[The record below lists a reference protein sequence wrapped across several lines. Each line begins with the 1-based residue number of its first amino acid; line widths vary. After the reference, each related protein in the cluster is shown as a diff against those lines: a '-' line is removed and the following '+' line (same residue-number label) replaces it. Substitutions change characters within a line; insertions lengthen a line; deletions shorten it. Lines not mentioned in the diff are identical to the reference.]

1 MPRRYRCKK
10 CGLDHPPP
18 TGKHCP
24 QANEQ
29 SNGAANSTDMLNVLL
44 DIKEKVEDIEQ
55 RVKVVEEAEADSPRK
70 GINVLN
76 DSQPDEFEVRGA
88 EGGVQDLTTPDTLR
102 RDLRLMAQ
110 ATERMAQLRDSDD
123 EIEGNDTA
131 NGRRNGK
138 KSGSLLMASD
148 VVKKRIDWPHLYVRR
163 VVGGKRKSVAYAD
176 LKVEEFVFG
185 FLSMIESPKCKWNYR
200 TMTRLLRMI
209 MQDTI
214 DFSWANGLGF
224 YETLGLEVEYGD
236 LDWENVELIRDMRM
250 TYSRAIFPEKPENK
264 TTNKAQG
271 KTSTTARCCA
281 LYQRHA
287 CEQSKDHHPF
297 AHACAYCQRTASMFC
312 RHPEE
317 DCYRKMGDEAKN
329 AKKRE

>member
-1 MPRRYRCKK
+1 M
-10 CGLDHPPP
+10 
-18 TGKHCP
+18 
-24 QANEQ
+24 
-29 SNGAANSTDMLNVLL
+29 
-44 DIKEKVEDIEQ
+44 
-55 RVKVVEEAEADSPRK
+55 
-70 GINVLN
+70 
-76 DSQPDEFEVRGA
+76 
-88 EGGVQDLTTPDTLR
+88 QDLTTPDTLR

-110 ATERMAQLRDSDD
+110 ATKSLAQLRDSDN
-123 EIEGNDTA
+123 EIEVNDTA
-131 NGRRNGK
+131 NVRRNGK

-250 TYSRAIFPEKPENK
+250 TYSRAE
-264 TTNKAQG
+264 TG
-271 KTSTTARCCA
+271 K
-281 LYQRHA
+281 QNDK
-287 CEQSKDHHPF
+287 QSS
-297 AHACAYCQRTASMFC
+297 R
-312 RHPEE
+312 
-317 DCYRKMGDEAKN
+317 
-329 AKKRE
+329 